1 MIWISIQKREHKWLK
16 NSYNRDKMVYKLAKR
31 FIQFREC
38 ELEKNG
44 VQNFGKI
51 EFQFL
56 PGESDFSEKK
66 FFLKIMV

>member
-1 MIWISIQKREHKWLK
+1 
-16 NSYNRDKMVYKLAKR
+16 MVYKLAKR
-31 FIQFREC
+31 FIQIREC

-56 PGESDFSEKK
+56 PEESDFSEKK

>member
-1 MIWISIQKREHKWLK
+1 
-16 NSYNRDKMVYKLAKR
+16 MVYKLASE
-31 FIQFREC
+31 FIQNREC
-38 ELEKNG
+38 VLEKNG

-66 FFLKIMV
+66 FILFFMVYIFYIFFIKWY